1 MLLGSPCRGV
11 LVLTPPAPEALRLAG
26 RSESPQA
33 VREGCSM
40 WDFRER
46 LRS

>member
-1 MLLGSPCRGV
+1 MLLGSPCGGV

-33 VREGCSM
+33 VHEGCSM
-40 WDFRER
+40 WDFREC